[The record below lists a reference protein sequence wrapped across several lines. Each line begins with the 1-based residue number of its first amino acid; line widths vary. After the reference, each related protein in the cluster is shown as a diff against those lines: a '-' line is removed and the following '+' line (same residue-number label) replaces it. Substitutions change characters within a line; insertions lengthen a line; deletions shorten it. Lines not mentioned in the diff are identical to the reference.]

1 MAVKYM
7 TLLNDLHTDIRM
19 GVYRQSGRLPTE
31 MQLAKMY
38 GVSRQT
44 VRRALAILQEEG
56 LIERRQGSGSRLLD
70 APAVWAGNNVA
81 VIATFMD
88 DYIFPTLLHHVQ
100 SVLEKHSF
108 STLVYATQNKLNRE
122 REILQNLIENPV
134 RGVLVEGVKS
144 GLPNPNLDLYRQ
156 LERMGTPVVFFH
168 SSYPELDAVCVS
180 EDNEGGASQATEH
193 LLEKGHKKIGGI
205 FKSDDRQGLQRC
217 LGLFNAMRE
226 HGLPYP
232 EENLLWFTSEQR
244 DELMDTGKAPWLSHF
259 LQNEARDC
267 TAILCHNDEI
277 AHALVQELERQGRSV
292 PKDMAVCSFDNTY
305 YSDMGTTP
313 ITSLGHESG
322 SVGRVS
328 AEQLVSLILG
338 GTAQSQKL
346 EWNLVVKKS
355 T

>member
-7 TLLNDLHTDIRM
+7 TLLNELHTDIRM
-19 GVYRQSGRLPTE
+19 GVYRQTGRLPTE

-44 VRRALAILQEEG
+44 VRRALGILAEEG

-70 APAVWAGNNVA
+70 APAIWAGNNVA

-88 DYIFPTLLHHVQ
+88 DYIFPTLLHHIQGVMEQ
-100 SVLEKHSF
+100 HNF

-122 REILQNLIENPV
+122 REILQTIIDNPV

-144 GLPNPNLDLYRQ
+144 ALPNPNLDLYRQ
-156 LERMGTPVVFFH
+156 LERMGIPVVFFH
-168 SSYPELDAVCVS
+168 SSYPELGAVCIS
-180 EDNEGGASQATEH
+180 DDNEGGAYQAVEH
-193 LLEKGHKKIGGI
+193 LIQKGHSKIGGI

-217 LGLFNAMRE
+217 LGLFTAMRE

-232 EENLLWFTSEQR
+232 EENILWFTTEQR
-244 DELMDTGKAPWLSHF
+244 AAMMDTGRSCCISRF
-259 LQNEARDC
+259 LQHEGKDC
-267 TAILCHNDEI
+267 TAIVCYNDEI
-277 AHALVQELERQGRSV
+277 AHGLMQVLEQQGLRSPEDV
-292 PKDMAVCSFDNTY
+292 AVCSFDNTY

-313 ITSLGHESG
+313 ITSLSHESG
-322 SVGRVS
+322 SVGRLS
-328 AEQLVSLILG
+328 AEALVSLILG
-338 GTAQSQKL
+338 GTAESQKVK
-346 EWNLVVKKS
+346 WKLVVKKS

>member
-7 TLLNDLHTDIRM
+7 TLLNELHHDIRM
-19 GVYRQSGRLPTE
+19 GVYRETGRLPTE

-38 GVSRQT
+38 SVSRQT
-44 VRRALAILQEEG
+44 VRRALGILAEEG

-88 DYIFPTLLHHVQ
+88 DYIFPTLLHHIQ
-100 SVLEKHSF
+100 SVMEKHSF

-122 REILQNLIENPV
+122 REILQILIDNPV

-144 GLPNPNLDLYRQ
+144 ALPNPNLDLYRQ
-156 LERMGTPVVFFH
+156 LERMGIPVVFFH
-168 SSYPELDAVCVS
+168 SSYPELGAVCVS
-180 EDNEGGASQATEH
+180 EDNEGGAYQAVEY
-193 LLEKGHKKIGGI
+193 LIEKGHQKIGGI

-217 LGLFNAMRE
+217 LGLFTAMRE

-232 EENLLWFTSEQR
+232 EENILWFTTEQR
-244 DELMDTGKAPWLSHF
+244 AEMMDTGRSRCLAHY
-259 LQNEARDC
+259 LQNEGKDC
-267 TAILCHNDEI
+267 TAIVCHNDEI
-277 AHALVQELERQGRSV
+277 AHGLMQVLEQLGLRAPEDV
-292 PKDMAVCSFDNTY
+292 AVCSFDNTY

-313 ITSLGHESG
+313 VTSLGHESG
-322 SVGRVS
+322 IVGRLS
-328 AEQLVSLILG
+328 AEALVSLILG
-338 GTAQSQKL
+338 DGAQSQKV
-346 EWNLVVKKS
+346 EWKLNIKKS